1 MECNIEV
8 EQHSVKS
15 MKEVVYLG
23 VKLSAD
29 GRMEGELDRRV
40 GIAASTVGAM
50 QRNVFGSRE
59 LSKKVKM
66 EVYVQCNG
74 GVNDDIWL

>member
-1 MECNIEV
+1 
-8 EQHSVKS
+8 

-29 GRMEGELDRRV
+29 GRI
-40 GIAASTVGAM
+40 GIAASAVGAM
-50 QRNVFGSRE
+50 QRKVFGSRE
-59 LSKKVKM
+59 LSKKVKV

-74 GVNDDIWL
+74 GANDDIWL

>member
-1 MECNIEV
+1 
-8 EQHSVKS
+8 
-15 MKEVVYLG
+15 MKEVAYLG

-40 GIAASTVGAM
+40 GHATSAVGAM

-59 LSKKVKM
+59 LSKKVKV

-74 GVNDDIWL
+74 GANDDIWL